1 MATIYDD
8 VAELMQRMQAAET
21 AITDLQGDVNDLGDL
36 SELEND
42 VSELGT
48 RMAIVEQL
56 GGTNLAT
63 GADIHALEYGRY
75 IVPTAAVSNTLVNA
89 PEDAAGNT
97 AIVDV
102 IPGGGNGQKV
112 IKYSICHKNSVIYY
126 QDTYYSNA
134 WGGWKCVDLTDTG
147 WIDLP
152 LADGIEMFSSGQKP
166 QYRRIGNIVQIRGA
180 VKGVLATG
188 TIGTLPTGFR
198 PTQSE
203 SVVQNTSIVD
213 NHAAFTRMLVSN
225 TGEVKIES
233 ASEGVAFAATKW
245 FPIHCEFALN

>member
-8 VAELMQRMQAAET
+8 VAELMQRMTTAEGN
-21 AITDLQGDVNDLGDL
+21 ITTMGQRMTT
-36 SELEND
+36 LEQ
-42 VSELGT
+42 
-48 RMAIVEQL
+48 M
-56 GGTNLAT
+56 GGTNLST
-63 GADIHALEYGRY
+63 GADIHELGYGRY
-75 IVPTAAVSNTLVNA
+75 IVPTAAVSNSLTNA
-89 PEDAAGNT
+89 PDGAEGNT

-102 IPGGGNGQKV
+102 IPGGGNGQKIV
-112 IKYSICHKNSVIYY
+112 RYSVCNKNSVIYY
-126 QDTYYSNA
+126 EDTYYSNA
-134 WGGWKCVDLTDTG
+134 WGGWRCVDLTDTG

-188 TIGTLPTGFR
+188 TIATLPTGFR

-233 ASEGVAFAATKW
+233 ASEGVVYGATKW